1 MALET
6 GLDPPPFMANTILNF
21 HLDYRHPSLI
31 TGGSVLCFYHFIII
45 HICSWCLFNH
55 RGIMIL
61 CCPPWR
67 SVQGSA
73 FRALLCSL
81 VLLTMLVLCACACVL
96 LCLCACSLVLL
107 TMLLLRACACGWGGG
122 EGTSPSRLITAN
134 ERTPW
139 RSILASAICNTR
151 YHAVHCT
158 HTLIICNIMLY
169 TAQHPALLLEQ
180 AWCRFWRCC
189 LLVCLDTAAP
199 Y

>member
-1 MALET
+1 
-6 GLDPPPFMANTILNF
+6 
-21 HLDYRHPSLI
+21 
-31 TGGSVLCFYHFIII
+31 
-45 HICSWCLFNH
+45 
-55 RGIMIL
+55 MIL

-139 RSILASAICNTR
+139 RSILASRNLQYALSCCTLYTHSYNLQ
-151 YHAVHCT
+151 YHVVHCT
-158 HTLIICNIMLY
+158 ASCSFARTGLVQVLEVLPSCLPRHSS
-169 TAQHPALLLEQ
+169 PLLEQ
-180 AWCRFWRCC
+180 CSHCEEGQQCYVSTC
-189 LLVCLDTAAP
+189 LRGWSQRA
-199 Y
+199 

>member
-1 MALET
+1 
-6 GLDPPPFMANTILNF
+6 
-21 HLDYRHPSLI
+21 
-31 TGGSVLCFYHFIII
+31 
-45 HICSWCLFNH
+45 
-55 RGIMIL
+55 MIL

-139 RSILASAICNTR
+139 RSILASRNLQYALSC
-151 YHAVHCT
+151 CT

-169 TAQHPALLLEQ
+169 TAQHPALCLNRLGAGFGGAAFLSASTQQPLTRTMFTLGRRPAMLYFNLFTRMVTESLTSCRSFQ
-180 AWCRFWRCC
+180 KWC
-189 LLVCLDTAAP
+189 LYLDT
-199 Y
+199 YGSWGI

>member
-1 MALET
+1 MLLSFHYHSHLFLVFVQSEGHYETVLSSLEV
-6 GLDPPPFMANTILNF
+6 
-21 HLDYRHPSLI
+21 SLRL
-31 TGGSVLCFYHFIII
+31 SFSQHWLLC
-45 HICSWCLFNH
+45 
-55 RGIMIL
+55 
-61 CCPPWR
+61 
-67 SVQGSA
+67 
-73 FRALLCSL
+73 ALL
-81 VLLTMLVLCACACVL
+81 
-96 LCLCACSLVLL
+96 CSLVLL